1 VVVTGRQVLPAATSG
16 NAASSSMMKQCSSL
30 LAQPPPTTVSDMH
43 DEKIVRLLINR
54 PGPRSSQMKPAAVLF
69 DLRIEGAYIHNLLH
83 TATREV
89 LLVTCTIL

>member
-1 VVVTGRQVLPAATSG
+1 MMRKLLGYSSTVPGQEAPKCQPLSSFILFLPD
-16 NAASSSMMKQCSSL
+16 K
-30 LAQPPPTTVSDMH
+30 
-43 DEKIVRLLINR
+43 
-54 PGPRSSQMKPAAVLF
+54 MKPAVLF